1 MLEST
6 YLQPL
11 LRNRENW
18 KTGNILVLLNPSQKQ
33 LDDDFSVF
41 LSRLR
46 DPKLCNVSSLYGDQA
61 ITYLQPLLRNRKNWK
76 TGNILVLLNPSQKQL
91 DGDFSVFLSRLRD
104 PKLCSVSFYMETR
117 SSQVS

>member
-33 LDDDFSVF
+33 LD
-41 LSRLR
+41 
-46 DPKLCNVSSLYGDQA
+46 
-61 ITYLQPLLRNRKNWK
+61 
-76 TGNILVLLNPSQKQL
+76 
-91 DGDFSVFLSRLRD
+91 GDFFVFLSRLRD
-104 PKLCSVSFYMETR
+104 PKLCSVSSLYGDQAITGFLKSCKGWGKVLWEIDI
-117 SSQVS
+117 